1 MKKKKIMIGSII
13 LCLLLA
19 VTIGLIILKNT
30 YPKTKPTKNKE
41 ENEEIQYNTNS
52 GVTAEK
58 TINNLLFSD
67 IEFSF
72 DGTTSL
78 LTYKITN
85 KSKENIS
92 LENYEII
99 IKDKSDNII
108 AIVVPSATEEIEPNE
123 TIETGNTIDIDLS
136 EAYTLDLKTITE

>member
-1 MKKKKIMIGSII
+1 MKKKKIIIGSII

-19 VTIGLIILKNT
+19 VTIGLTILKNT